1 MCQMP
6 GTCGYMKDLFVGCAG
21 RLSVTVGGAH
31 VRKTTMQ
38 MDRLRFDF
46 QQVDAWAKSVDGL

>member
-46 QQVDAWAKSVDGL
+46 QQVDA